1 MKKYFLLGA
10 IIFKVIFLSACQIVE
25 NFIIINASENMIDV
39 EYSIKDPVKMMQHGK
54 RKFLPEVKSLANG
67 KGWFN
72 QRKWKKMLPSQYTF
86 DAGERKFRM
95 KLNPKEEIIIERRD
109 SYYIEKDGEKA
120 ISLKTLKIKDN
131 GKEIYFVNSKSIL
144 EEFKKN
150 DFQIIYK

>member
-1 MKKYFLLGA
+1 MMKKYFLFGA
-10 IIFKVIFLSACQIVE
+10 VIFTVIFLSSCQLME
-25 NFIIINASENMIDV
+25 NFTIINASENVIEV
-39 EYSIKDPVKMMQHGK
+39 EYSVKDPVMMPHG
-54 RKFLPEVKSLANG
+54 KFLPEIKSLADR

-72 QRKWKKMLPSQYTF
+72 QKEWKKMSSSQYTF

-95 KLNPKEEIIIERRD
+95 KLNPKEEMIIDRTD

-120 ISLKTLKIKDN
+120 IGLKNLKIKDN